1 MAVDAGGGGKGP
13 IEMPQRDIED
23 APTQAVVDY
32 AVNHVRQCV
41 RALRVPEADR
51 DDVAQEVL
59 IKVLRRA
66 HTYDPQR
73 PLPPWLV
80 TIAYRTARDHRRR
93 ACRWREVPSEIHV
106 DAGPDPRPGADERM
120 AKADEAR
127 RVAEVLAAITPDR
140 RRVLV
145 RAEQEDASMA
155 EIAGELGIT
164 TDAGYNRLSRARA
177 EFRDLWTRSSAR

>member
-1 MAVDAGGGGKGP
+1 
-13 IEMPQRDIED
+13 MPQRDIED

-32 AVNHVRQCV
+32 AVAHVRECV
-41 RALRVPEADR
+41 RALRVPAADR

-66 HTYDPQR
+66 HTYDPKR
-73 PLPPWLV
+73 PLPPWLC

-93 ACRWREVPSEIHV
+93 ASQWREVLSEIHV
-106 DAGPDPRPGADERM
+106 DAGADPRPSADERM

-127 RVAEVLAAITPDR
+127 RVAEVLSAIKPAR
-140 RRVLV
+140 RQVLV

-155 EIAGELGIT
+155 EIAGELGIS
-164 TDAGYNRLSRARA
+164 TDAGYNRLSRARV
-177 EFRDLWTRSSAR
+177 EFRDLWTRRAGR